1 MNLLQRIVRSNS
13 PKLERPFQ
21 AMVGYALQRT
31 GFSSRLQLRRSR
43 YTVPFFPKSN
53 MALTYWVKPD
63 VIDRAEEF
71 ACDYLKPGA
80 NMVDV
85 GANIGC
91 VSAASSLAVGETGRV
106 CSIEAHPQTFLN
118 LQETIRVNGFTNV
131 TALNVALGS
140 RAGTVCFTD
149 EKRKDDN
156 NRVSLTGA
164 TGIEV
169 PCMTLT
175 ELLRQQQI
183 NHVDLMKLD
192 VEGFEMEVLRGA
204 IEVLPHI
211 DCLYV
216 EILDHTLRRFGSSAE
231 ELKTFLRSQGFQ
243 CFQFHGDSSNAV
255 CFSPRV
261 SPERWKNQLT
271 PLV

>member
-1 MNLLQRIVRSNS
+1 MNLLQRIIRSDS
-13 PKLERPFQ
+13 PKLERPFH

-31 GFSSRLQLRRSR
+31 GFSSKLQLRRSR

-71 ACDYLKPGA
+71 ACEYLKPGA
-80 NMVDV
+80 TMVDV

-91 VSAASSLAVGETGRV
+91 VSAASSLAVGDSGRV
-106 CSIEAHPQTFLN
+106 CAIEAHPQTFRN

-140 RAGTVCFTD
+140 RSGTVCFTD

-169 PCMTLT
+169 PCVTLSA
-175 ELLRQQQI
+175 LLKEQSI
-183 NHVDLMKLD
+183 SHVHLMKLD

-204 IEVLPHI
+204 VDVLSAV

-231 ELKTFLRSQGFQ
+231 ELKSFLRSHGFQ

-261 SPERWKNQLT
+261 SPERWKSQLV